1 MQLYVICFI
10 PVETTVCIKGQ
21 FYSAYTFSSV
31 KCINSAKCIFVSV
44 PVVLLTKTED
54 DVHCSSF

>member
-1 MQLYVICFI
+1 M
-10 PVETTVCIKGQ
+10 
-21 FYSAYTFSSV
+21 SSV
-31 KCINSAKCIFVSV
+31 LTVQNGIFVLV